1 MNEKLQK
8 FLEDLEWSYGPNYM
22 EFDESRETY
31 YNLLKQ
37 FENEQ

>member
-1 MNEKLQK
+1 MKEKLEQI
-8 FLEDLEWSYGPNYM
+8 LEDLEWSYGPNYM

>member
-1 MNEKLQK
+1 MNEYLQK
-8 FLEDLEWSYGPNYM
+8 FLEDLVWSYGPNYM

-31 YNLLKQ
+31 YNLLKE

>member
-1 MNEKLQK
+1 MKEKLEQI
-8 FLEDLEWSYGPNYM
+8 LVHLMWSYGPNYM

>member
-1 MNEKLQK
+1 MKEKLEQI
-8 FLEDLEWSYGPNYM
+8 LGHLMWSYGPNYM

-37 FENEQ
+37 FENEK

>member
-1 MNEKLQK
+1 MNKIFKEILDH
-8 FLEDLEWSYGPNYM
+8 LVWAYGPNYM
-22 EFDESRETY
+22 EFDEARETY

>member
-1 MNEKLQK
+1 MNEYLKEILDH
-8 FLEDLEWSYGPNYM
+8 LVWSYGPNYM